1 MIKRWYKD
9 EKPPAIM
16 SHDEHVCKVI
26 AKDTVHSTPRKGK
39 KCSLRLNK
47 MYKLSKDGPLL
58 LFEPFISVYKQ

>member
-1 MIKRWYKD
+1 MIHGKFMIKRWYKD

-39 KCSLRLNK
+39 NV
-47 MYKLSKDGPLL
+47 
-58 LFEPFISVYKQ
+58 PFG